1 MKSRLAGTIF
11 SAGLATLLAGT
22 LAAVPAAASTTGL
35 HVVASPVINNSAL
48 GGAAVIAP
56 GDMWAVG
63 SVGTGP
69 FQPLAEHFNSTGWT
83 VVPTPAVSGTL
94 LRPSGTKVGLN
105 AVGCPSC

>member
-11 SAGLATLLAGT
+11 SAGLAALLAGT

-63 SVGTGP
+63 SVVLGQLHKRGAQCLYGSKAKGGTHEK
-69 FQPLAEHFNSTGWT
+69 AS
-83 VVPTPAVSGTL
+83 
-94 LRPSGTKVGLN
+94 
-105 AVGCPSC
+105 